1 VVKACDKTFIG
12 IDYGTRRIGLAK
24 SDPTGLIASPLT
36 TIEVISNREAMEKL
50 TKIILQYQPAELV
63 VGYPLSLSGDRGPKC
78 REVDRFIEQ
87 LGKVYSG
94 PIHKVDERLSSV
106 EAARV
111 IHAHGKKVG
120 TEKRILDRVAAV
132 IILQRFLDERPPK
145 GMQL

>member
-1 VVKACDKTFIG
+1 VVEARDKTFVG

-36 TIEVISNREAMEKL
+36 TIEITSDREAVEKL
-50 TKIILQYQPAELV
+50 ANIIHQYQPAGLV
-63 VGYPLSLSGDRGPKC
+63 IGYPLSLSGDRGPKC

-87 LGKVYSG
+87 LGKVYPG

-132 IILQRFLDERPPK
+132 IILQRFLDERPLK
-145 GMQL
+145 GTQR